1 MTVGTT
7 NTFSQN
13 RNQIINRAMAA
24 IGVRTDQRALTAS
37 EISEASDEL
46 NIMIKSWKTKD
57 YLWKTTEG
65 TLFLVNGQASYKLDG
80 STANATEN
88 YSSTTTTADAAAGA
102 TSIVVTSASGFT
114 IGYFIGVVQDN
125 NTILWTTIINVV
137 GLTITLNDA
146 LTYAATSG
154 NNVYAYQTK
163 INRPE
168 LINSLRVRTSTGSDL
183 PTVVLSRDSYFNIP
197 VKTNPARPNQFYY
210 DKQLGYGKIYLW
222 PTPNSVSDT
231 VNFTFQKMFFD
242 IDSAATDPDFPIEW
256 VDPIVL
262 NLALRLARIKGKSQ
276 EFREQLRR
284 DAEQALAD
292 AQGYDREPAS
302 IYFQPATSINV
313 GSYR

>member
-24 IGVRTDQRALTAS
+24 IGIRTNQRALSAS
-37 EISEASDEL
+37 EVSEASDEL

-57 YLWKTTEG
+57 YLWKTEEG

-80 STANATEN
+80 STANATQD
-88 YSSTTTTADAAAGA
+88 YSATTTTANAAAAA
-102 TSIVVTSASGFT
+102 TSISVTSASGFV

-125 NTILWTTIINVV
+125 NTILWTTVSNVV
-137 GLTITLNDA
+137 GTTITLTDA

-154 NNVYAYQTK
+154 NNVYCYQTK
-163 INRPE
+163 ISRPE
-168 LINSLRVRTSTGSDL
+168 IINSLRVRTSTGSDL
-183 PTVVLSRDSYFNIP
+183 PTTALARDSYFNIP
-197 VKTNPARPNQFYY
+197 VKTNSARPNQWYY
-210 DKQLGYGKIYLW
+210 DKQLSFGTIYLW
-222 PTPNSVSDT
+222 PTPNSVSDS
-231 VNFTFQKMFFD
+231 VNFTFQKMFLD

-256 VDPIVL
+256 IDAIVL
-262 NLALRLARIKGKSQ
+262 NLALRLARIKGKDK

-292 AQGYDREPAS
+292 VQGYDRESAS
-302 IYFQPATSINV
+302 IYFQPATNV
-313 GSYR
+313 NIGSYR

>member
-24 IGVRTDQRALTAS
+24 IGIRTNQRALTAS
-37 EISEASDEL
+37 EIQEASDEL
-46 NIMIKSWKTKD
+46 NIMIKGWKTKD
-57 YLWKTTEG
+57 YLWKTEEG

-80 STANATEN
+80 STANATES
-88 YSSTTTTADAAAGA
+88 YSSTTTTADAAAAA
-102 TSIVVTSASGFT
+102 TSITITSASGFT
-114 IGYFIGVVQDN
+114 IGYFIGVVQDD
-125 NTILWTTIINVV
+125 NTILWTTISNVV
-137 GLTITLNDA
+137 GTTITLTDA
-146 LTYAATSG
+146 LTYSAASG
-154 NNVYAYQTK
+154 NNVYCYQTK

-168 LINSLRVRTSTGSDL
+168 LINSLRVRTSTGTDT
-183 PTVVLSRDSYFNIP
+183 PTTALSRDSYFNIP
-197 VKTNPARPNQFYY
+197 VKTNSARPNQWYY
-210 DKQLGYGKIYLW
+210 DKQLSFGTIYLW

-231 VNFTFQKMFFD
+231 VNFTFQKMFLD

-256 VDPIVL
+256 IDPIVL
-262 NLALRLARIKGKSQ
+262 NLALRLARIKGKDK

-292 AQGYDREPAS
+292 VQGYDREPAS
-302 IYFQPATSINV
+302 IYFQPATSVNI

>member
-24 IGVRTDQRALTAS
+24 IGIRTDQRALSYS
-37 EISEASDEL
+37 EVSEASDEL

-65 TLFLVNGQASYKLDG
+65 TLFLVNNQPSYKLDG
-80 STANATEN
+80 LTANATEN
-88 YSSTTTTADAAAGA
+88 YSTTTTTADAAAAA
-102 TSIVVTSASGFT
+102 TSIVVTSTSGFV
-114 IGYFIGVVQDN
+114 IGYNIGVVQDN
-125 NTILWTTIINVV
+125 NTILWTTIANIV
-137 GLTITLNDA
+137 GLTITLTDA
-146 LTYAATSG
+146 LTYSATSG
-154 NNVYAYQTK
+154 NNVYCYETK

-168 LINSLRVRTSTGSDL
+168 LINSLRVRSSTGTDL
-183 PTVVLSRDSYFNIP
+183 PTTALARDSYFNIP
-197 VKTNPARPNQFYY
+197 VKTNSARPNQWYY
-210 DKQLGYGKIYLW
+210 DKQLSYGTIYLW

-256 VDPIVL
+256 INALSL
-262 NLALRLARIKGKSQ
+262 NLALRMARIKGKDFQ
-276 EFREQLRR
+276 FREQLKR
-284 DAEQALAD
+284 DADEALSD
-292 AQGYDREPAS
+292 VQGYDREPAS
-302 IYFQPATSINV
+302 IYFQPATSVNI